1 MPSWLRGCVSA
12 ATVLAAAGLAGP
24 VQAETRAL
32 LIGVADYTSSGIPD
46 LEGPTNDL
54 ASMEQLLRAQGAADI
69 SVLRDGN
76 ATRTSIETAVHALGL
91 RAKPGDWVVV
101 YFSGHGSQA
110 LAAQKGDEDDNLDE
124 FLVLSALD
132 LEKPDPE
139 QYITDNDFHAWFAR
153 YIPAQVDIL
162 QMADACHSGT
172 LNRSVDRRAWRFTP
186 RLAAYRGAT
195 PLQLTRPEPRFA
207 AVNLASGPQAAAG
220 EVTDLANVVYI
231 GAAQDDQ
238 LALEASLPT
247 ESSPS
252 RGLMTYAF
260 EQALTAKSAD
270 GSGLAADTD
279 RDGTVSVGELGAYL
293 DAQTRALTGSR
304 QWSSTRFP
312 AGRERAALFRTSRP
326 AQAPVQAAATPAA
339 PKPAVF
345 AADRNAAKLLAG
357 QPAWTVAARAADAD
371 FVWDAPAGT
380 VLRRSGDV
388 VARRV
393 TALPALRGVLEK
405 WAAMEQLRPLLTT
418 QAAKVVIG
426 PKGEGARYDPGARVN
441 VAVTTPSNPAA
452 AAAPYVTVFNLAS
465 DGEVQTLY
473 PLANDGEGRA
483 PARGGAID
491 LLATQ
496 VVEPYGADHVLAV
509 VTPQKPD
516 ALRGL
521 LRTLEGSRASSQVA
535 AAVRSELAKA
545 GAGAGVTVG
554 ELYTGPS

>member
-1 MPSWLRGCVSA
+1 MTSWVRGCVSA

-32 LIGVADYTSSGIPD
+32 LVGVTEYTSPGIPD

-54 ASMEQLLRAQGAADI
+54 VAMEQLLRAQGATDI

-101 YFSGHGSQA
+101 YFSGHGAQA
-110 LAAQKGDEDDNLDE
+110 QAAQKGDEDDNLDE
-124 FLVLSALD
+124 FLVLSGLD

-139 QYITDNDFHAWFAR
+139 QYITDNDFHAWFAL
-153 YIPAQVDIL
+153 YIPPQVDVL

-186 RLAAYRGAT
+186 RLAAYRGDA
-195 PLQLTRPEPRFA
+195 PLQLTRPAPRFA
-207 AVNLASGPQAAAG
+207 DLSIGRGPQAAAG
-220 EVTDLANVVYI
+220 EVTDLPNVVFI

-252 RGLMTYAF
+252 RGLLTYSF

-270 GSGLAADTD
+270 GAGLAADTD
-279 RDGTVSVGELGAYL
+279 RDGTVSIGELGAYL

-312 AGRERAALFRTSRP
+312 AGRERAALFKASRP
-326 AQAPVQAAATPAA
+326 AATQATAAPAP

-345 AADRNAAKLLAG
+345 AADRKAAALLAG
-357 QPAWTVAARAADAD
+357 QPGWTVAARATDAD

-405 WAAMEQLRPLLTT
+405 WAVMEQLRPLLST
-418 QAAKVVIG
+418 QTAKVVIG

-441 VAVTTPSNPAA
+441 VAVTTPSKPTA
-452 AAAPYVTVFNLAS
+452 AAAPYVTVFNLAA

-473 PLANDGEGRA
+473 PVGAEDGDGRA

-491 LLATQ
+491 LLTTQ

-509 VTPQKPD
+509 ITPQKPD
-516 ALRGL
+516 GLRGL
-521 LRTLEGSRASSQVA
+521 LRTLEGSRASAQVA
-535 AAVRSELAKA
+535 AAVRSELAKG
-545 GAGAGVTVG
+545 GAGAGVSVG